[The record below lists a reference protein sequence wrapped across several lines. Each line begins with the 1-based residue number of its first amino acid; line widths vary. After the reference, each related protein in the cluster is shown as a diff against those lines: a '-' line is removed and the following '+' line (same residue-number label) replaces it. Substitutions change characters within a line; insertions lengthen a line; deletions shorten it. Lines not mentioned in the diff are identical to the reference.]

1 MAKDEGLEI
10 PADLEARLARFQEEE
25 MKISEGKKSGKVHP
39 SIGIGKDSEKG
50 GRDKLTR
57 Y

>member
-1 MAKDEGLEI
+1 MVKDEGLEI